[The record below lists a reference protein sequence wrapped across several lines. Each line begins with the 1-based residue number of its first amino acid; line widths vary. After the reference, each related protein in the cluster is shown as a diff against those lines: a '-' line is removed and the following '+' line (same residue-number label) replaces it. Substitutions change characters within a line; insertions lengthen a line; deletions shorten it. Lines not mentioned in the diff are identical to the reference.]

1 MRKFNIKIKKTI
13 ISVLLISSVFCVS
26 IPKHQVV
33 EAKTLSQLKN
43 ERDQLAKKSADAK
56 KQLESLKKDKA
67 SVQEEIDALDKVI
80 QTTQNELDKAQEDLN
95 EVTKRLEQSKI
106 DLEKAIEERDKQFEV
121 FKKRIKY
128 LHENGT
134 IGYLEIVLKAESF
147 SDALLRMQYVQD
159 IMNYDKELL
168 AKLEENQKLIEKKT
182 MDIEEEQEE
191 AKVIL
196 DEQQKKMNEL
206 DSIMAQKS
214 ATIKSYEQ
222 NEAKYEQLIA
232 SNEKASKQVEQLINQ
247 AMASS
252 GGSSETVYTGGKL
265 NWPVPARSASSSS
278 LSSGFV
284 SRNRP
289 IGKGTEFHTGY
300 DIPAPYGSNIVAA
313 EGGRVIYS
321 GWMSG
326 YGYTIMIDHGGG
338 LVTLYGHNSKLV
350 VSKGTTVTRG
360 QVVAKCGSTG
370 NSTGNHCHF
379 EVRLNGKAVSP
390 EPYLGVKNISS

>member
-26 IPKHQVV
+26 IPKYQVV

-56 KQLESLKKDKA
+56 KQLESLKKDMA
-67 SVQEEIDALDKVI
+67 SVQDEIDALDKVI
-80 QTTQNELDKAQEDLN
+80 QATQNELDKAQEDLN

-168 AKLEENQKLIEKKT
+168 QKLEENQKLIEKKT
-182 MDIEEEQEE
+182 KDIEEEQKE

-252 GGSSETVYTGGKL
+252 NSGGTVYTGGKL

-350 VSKGTTVTRG
+350 VSKGTTVKRG

-390 EPYLGVKNISS
+390 EPYLGVKNISR